1 MKMKAT
7 DLTGKKKIKPMFFFA
22 GIILI
27 SVQLTFAMESE
38 REKATLGGGCFWC
51 TEAVFSRLQ
60 GVESIIPGYSGG
72 GTRNPS
78 YQEVCPG
85 TTGHAEVVQIQFD
98 PKVISFAE
106 ILDVFFQVH
115 DPTSLNRQGA
125 DVGTQYRSVIFYHSS
140 LQKEIAENL
149 IRRMTNENL
158 FGAPVVTTLDEFIAF
173 YPAEDYH
180 RDYFSRNPG
189 QPYCSFV
196 VAPKVKKFE
205 KLFKDKLIKKD

>member
-1 MKMKAT
+1 
-7 DLTGKKKIKPMFFFA
+7 MFFFA

-27 SVQLTFAMESE
+27 SVQLTYGMESE

-60 GVESIIPGYSGG
+60 GVESVLPGYSGG
-72 GTRNPS
+72 DVKNPS
-78 YQEVCPG
+78 YEEVCTG

-98 PKVISFAE
+98 PKVISYAE

-115 DPTSLNRQGA
+115 DPTTLNRQGA

-149 IRRMTNENL
+149 IRKMTNERL
-158 FGAPVVTTLDEFIAF
+158 FGSPVVTTVDEFKVF

-180 RDYFSRNPG
+180 RDYFRRNSG
-189 QPYCSFV
+189 QPYCSIV

-205 KLFKDKLIKKD
+205 KLFKDKLIIKD